1 MINCIEYTLKNFN
14 RERTLTKILQV
25 CEVKNV
31 KIFEDTYSF
40 QVNKKNKKKVNK
52 ILDKFDIKV
61 LNTKY
66 KGVISFLNNTIFRIG
81 IIIPIV
87 LFLIFLCVSN
97 AFVFDYKVFGNEL
110 VSYEEIENVL
120 TNQDITGI
128 TKKSNIDTT
137 KLTNALQEIDKVSLV
152 SVVIK
157 GNTLIINIK
166 EKVYNS
172 EYEDKGEFVP
182 LVSGF
187 NGIVTEISLIQGT
200 PLVKVGQTVK
210 VGQKLV
216 APYVTDTQGQ
226 ILSVRPM
233 ADIKAD
239 VFLTT
244 ITQVPDTLNKMIDT
258 GNTIKNKTISLF
270 NIDIFSRC
278 NTNAFKC
285 YRKEEK
291 TISMSNNIILPI
303 KIKETVFYEQT
314 EQIIED
320 YYNSN
325 KDEILQDCQQKT
337 RQLVESC
344 EIIKEEYKTITKVAN
359 INQISYTVVVNK
371 SIC

>member
-1 MINCIEYTLKNFN
+1 MINDIEYTLKNLN
-14 RERTLTKILQV
+14 REKTLSKILQT

-31 KIFEDTYSF
+31 KIFEETYSF
-40 QVNKKNKKKVNK
+40 QVRKKDK
-52 ILDKFDIKV
+52 IRVQKLLDKFNVPVIKI
-61 LNTKY
+61 KS
-66 KGVISFLNNTIFRIG
+66 KGVIPFLNNTIFRIG
-81 IIIPIV
+81 VIIPII

-97 AFVFDYKVFGNEL
+97 TFIFNYKVFGNKL
-110 VSYEEIENVL
+110 VSNEEIEKVL
-120 TNQDITGI
+120 TSQNITGI
-128 TKKSNIDTT
+128 TKKSNINTT

-152 SVVIK
+152 SVIIK

-166 EKVYNS
+166 EKVYNL

-200 PLVKVGQTVK
+200 PLVKVGQIVK
-210 VGQKLV
+210 VGQELV

-226 ILSVRPM
+226 TLSVKPM

-258 GNTIKNKTISLF
+258 GNVIKNKIISLF
-270 NIDIFSRC
+270 NVDIFTRC
-278 NTNAFKC
+278 PNNTFKN

-291 TISMSNNIILPI
+291 ITDMSNNIILPI

-325 KDEILQDCQQKT
+325 KDEILKDCQQKT
-337 RQLVESC
+337 RQLVASC
-344 EIIKEEYKTITKVAN
+344 DIIKEEYKTITKVAN